1 MKRSKHFAMVL
12 VAMVLVGCICAQF
25 IGIGGALAAADEKGE
40 YICALSGEQIITSP
54 QQVDGYVT
62 RVSGVMD
69 VKEDGFAVYYSTQDY
84 EYETKENAIW
94 FPEREDYPLKKF
106 LEDNPAIKQGKILDN
121 WDSLYCVINGQ
132 KQNGYAATATYLNQD
147 WELLKKDD
155 VYKQAKKDHLKP
167 GKRYDR
173 EEEKKEAVEV
183 SYYRLQGN
191 PEQYDGKKIKVEVIF
206 IAPSEL
212 DASANQ
218 ETAKFGGMWEVG
230 YVNDESTGDRYK
242 ETWDNLTEK
251 YKQYGETVMAEIW
264 GIITSDEKMHVNLTC
279 MYYMYR
285 RVLKDDIYFIGYGG
299 TAMSYTLM
307 GIEIHEK
314 DRGKLIQLLEEFEK
328 ERNK

>member
-1 MKRSKHFAMVL
+1 MKRF
-12 VAMVLVGCICAQF
+12 AMVLVGCICAQF
-25 IGIGGALAAADEKGE
+25 IGIGGALATADEKGE
-40 YICALSGEQIITSP
+40 YTSNLPSEQIITSP

-62 RVSGVMD
+62 SVSGIVD
-69 VKEDGFAVYYSTQDY
+69 IKEDGFAVYYSAQDY

-94 FPEREDYPLKKF
+94 FSEREDYPLKKF
-106 LEDNPAIKQGKILDN
+106 LEDNPEIKQGEILQYLD
-121 WDSLYCVINGQ
+121 CVINGQ
-132 KQNGYAATATYLNQD
+132 RQDGYAAAAIYLNQD
-147 WELLKKDD
+147 DGLLEKDD
-155 VYKQAKKDHLKP
+155 AYKQAKKDHLKP

-173 EEEKKEAVEV
+173 EEEKKEAIEV

-191 PEQYDGKKIKVEVIF
+191 PEQYDGKKVKVEVVF
-206 IAPSEL
+206 QSSE
-212 DASANQ
+212 DAVVSANRETLKFRGIWQ
-218 ETAKFGGMWEVG
+218 ED
-230 YVNDESTGDRYK
+230 YVNDEFIEEDYM
-242 ETWDNLTEK
+242 ETWDNLTEE
-251 YKQYGETVMAEIW
+251 YKQYGKTVMAEIW

>member
-1 MKRSKHFAMVL
+1 MKRFAT
-12 VAMVLVGCICAQF
+12 VLVGCICAQL
-25 IGIGGALAAADEKGE
+25 IGMGGALAAADEKGE
-40 YICALSGEQIITSP
+40 YTSNLPSEQIITSP

-62 RVSGVMD
+62 SVSGIVD
-69 VKEDGFAVYYSTQDY
+69 IKEDGFAVYYSAQDY

-106 LEDNPAIKQGKILDN
+106 LEDNPEIKQGEILQYLD
-121 WDSLYCVINGQ
+121 CVINGQ
-132 KQNGYAATATYLNQD
+132 RQDGYAAAAIYLNQD
-147 WELLKKDD
+147 DGLLEKDD
-155 VYKQAKKDHLKP
+155 AYKQAKKDHLKP

-173 EEEKKEAVEV
+173 EEEKKEAIEV

-191 PEQYDGKKIKVEVIF
+191 PEQYDGKKVKVEVVF
-206 IAPSEL
+206 QSSE
-212 DASANQ
+212 DAVVSANRETLKFRGIWQ
-218 ETAKFGGMWEVG
+218 ED
-230 YVNDESTGDRYK
+230 YVNDEFIEEDYM
-242 ETWDNLTEK
+242 ETWDNLTEE
-251 YKQYGETVMAEIW
+251 YKQYGKTVMAEIW

>member
-1 MKRSKHFAMVL
+1 MKRF
-12 VAMVLVGCICAQF
+12 AMVLVGCICAQF
-25 IGIGGALAAADEKGE
+25 IGIGGALAAADEKGT
-40 YICALSGEQIITSP
+40 YICDLPGEQIITSP

-62 RVSGVMD
+62 RVSGIVD
-69 VKEDGFAVYYSTQDY
+69 IKEDGFAVYYSTQDY

-106 LEDNPAIKQGKILDN
+106 LEDNPEIKQGEILG
-121 WDSLYCVINGQ
+121 SLSGLFGVINEQ
-132 KQNGYAATATYLNQD
+132 KENGYAATATYLNPD
-147 WELLKKDD
+147 ELSNDNA
-155 VYKQAKKDHLKP
+155 YKRAKKEHLKP
-167 GKRYDR
+167 GQRYDR
-173 EEEKKEAVEV
+173 EEEKKDAIEV

-242 ETWDNLTEK
+242 ETWDNLTEE
-251 YKQYGETVMAEIW
+251 YKQYGKTVMAEIW

-285 RVLKDDIYFIGYGG
+285 RVLKDDIYFIGYGE

-328 ERNK
+328 ERSQ